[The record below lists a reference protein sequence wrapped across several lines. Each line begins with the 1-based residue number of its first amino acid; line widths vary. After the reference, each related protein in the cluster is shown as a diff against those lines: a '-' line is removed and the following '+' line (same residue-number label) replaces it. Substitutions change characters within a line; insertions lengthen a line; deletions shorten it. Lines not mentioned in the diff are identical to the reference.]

1 MELKN
6 WDKASKE
13 NIAVAVCNGAVY
25 EPKFKNS
32 NLMDWRSAI
41 RKLNKTLTTYSVF
54 YQNINSRKLHLLK
67 EKSYSCY
74 PYLQMAIKY

>member
-6 WDKASKE
+6 WDKASKVS
-13 NIAVAVCNGAVY
+13 IAVAVCNGAVY

-32 NLMDWRSAI
+32 NLLDWRSAI
-41 RKLNKTLTTYSVF
+41 RKLNETLTTF
-54 YQNINSRKLHLLK
+54 IGGYQNSNSRKFHLLR